1 MIRPVAPRLL
11 LPVVLAT
18 LALAPLAS
26 AGPARTGGVS
36 PLCSLY
42 AVTLTAELLTQDFN
56 SPKLAVN
63 AKKWPLLMTQAKNAR
78 IAFDHPPLLVVRDR
92 YDSLA
97 RRLGVVGAR
106 LLSGDRKAAYAELK
120 SAGPDLAAVVGV
132 ARRAHLACRSGTTVL
147 YIR

>member
-42 AVTLTAELLTQDFN
+42 GVTLTTELLTQDFD
-56 SPKLAVN
+56 SPKLTVN

-78 IAFDHPPLLVVRDR
+78 TAFGHPPLLAVRDR
-92 YDSLA
+92 YDSLV
-97 RRLGVVGAR
+97 RRLGVVGER
-106 LLSGDRKAAYAELK
+106 LLAGDRKAAYAELE
-120 SAGPDLAAVVGV
+120 SARPDLAAVVGV
-132 ARRAHLACRSGTTVL
+132 ARRAHLACRSGANVF